1 MIKSLLFNP
10 EKCKHMLISRKRSN
24 TLSPP
29 TFTLG
34 MSHIETTHVYKYL
47 GISITSNLSWSQ
59 HISLICT
66 KAMRLLGL
74 IYRKFYFHS
83 NTSIL
88 LKLYVSLVRPL
99 LEYACQVW
107 NPYLLRDINKVENV
121 QKFALRLCT
130 KQWDL
135 HYDSL
140 LFVCELPLLATRR
153 KYFNLCIYDVQ
164 NH

>member
-1 MIKSLLFNP
+1 MSQSVTLLNPHCPHLLSLLV
-10 EKCKHMLISRKRSN
+10 C
-24 TLSPP
+24 
-29 TFTLG
+29 
-34 MSHIETTHVYKYL
+34 HILKETHVYKYL

-83 NTSIL
+83 NTFTL
-88 LKLYVSLVRPL
+88 LKLYVSLVCPL

-107 NPYLLRDINKVENV
+107 NQYLLRDINKVESLHYV
-121 QKFALRLCT
+121 SGCT

-135 HYDSL
+135 NYILYVSFLYWL
-140 LFVCELPLLATRR
+140 LVGNISIFV
-153 KYFNLCIYDVQ
+153 
-164 NH
+164 